1 MRFPSAFLTLLI
13 SEATSSGSSLWPLL
27 STTSNF
33 QERFLRFSE
42 SLKLALIFWLQS
54 PSFVKNFSRTNWICV
69 YFIFPLCILL
79 IWFHPFYK
87 MFSTIGTHSWT
98 NSNKTIIILLQEEWL
113 LFCYGSFWI
122 ALALMITFP
131 SKGTHPTWPPSNTK
145 NISVFWT
152 DGKYFIIF
160 TEETSPYFQ

>member
-1 MRFPSAFLTLLI
+1 MRFPSAFLNLLI

-42 SLKLALIFWLQS
+42 SLKLAFWLQS

-98 NSNKTIIILLQEEWL
+98 NSNKTTIILLQEEWL
-113 LFCYGSFWI
+113 LFLLWFLLNCSCFDDYMSIQG
-122 ALALMITFP
+122 
-131 SKGTHPTWPPSNTK
+131 NTSYLTS
-145 NISVFWT
+145 IQHQEHICVLDRWY
-152 DGKYFIIF
+152 KYFIIF

>member
-33 QERFLRFSE
+33 QQRFLRFSE
-42 SLKLALIFWLQS
+42 SLKLAFWLQS

-87 MFSTIGTHSWT
+87 IVSTIGTHSSSGRMT
-98 NSNKTIIILLQEEWL
+98 ALLLWFL
-113 LFCYGSFWI
+113 LNCSCFDDYMSIQGNTSYLTSI
-122 ALALMITFP
+122 
-131 SKGTHPTWPPSNTK
+131 HTK